1 MKLLRTLHPA
11 PADAQPTAL
20 AIGNFDGLH
29 RGHQALVAAAVAC
42 APRLEP
48 ALMCFEPLPATLFR
62 PHYPVPRL
70 MGVRDRL
77 QGARRLGIQRVF
89 MPRFNRAF
97 AALSPE
103 VFVSRAIVAAARA
116 ERVVVGADFRFG
128 ARAAGD
134 VDLLQQL
141 GRQHGFAVQ
150 VIEPVRQQAD
160 KISSSQIRGLL
171 ATGEIAAANAL
182 LGRPYALSG
191 RVLRGQQLGR
201 RLGFPTVNLRPPVP
215 PALAGVFAVR
225 VSGADFDRTP
235 GVANLGRRPT
245 VAGAEW
251 LLEVHLFDYQGE
263 LYGRHLQVEFVA
275 RLRAEEKFDSLDAM
289 VDQMHR
295 DASRARQLLAD
306 AA

>member
-1 MKLLRTLHPA
+1 MKLIRTLDSRPVNRPA
-11 PADAQPTAL
+11 TAL

-29 RGHQALVAAAVAC
+29 CGHQALVTAVMAH
-42 APRLEP
+42 APALEA

-62 PHYPVPRL
+62 PDDPVPRL
-70 MGVRDRL
+70 MAVRDRL
-77 QGARRLGIQRVF
+77 LACRRLGIQRVF
-89 MPRFNRAF
+89 MPRFDRAF
-97 AALSPE
+97 AGLSPE
-103 VFVSRAIVAAARA
+103 EFVRRAIVAAARA

-141 GRQHGFAVQ
+141 GRRHGFAVE
-150 VIEPVRQQAD
+150 VIKPVQQGAD
-160 KISSSQIRGLL
+160 KISSSHIRRLL
-171 ATGEIAAANAL
+171 AAGDIDAAETL
-182 LGRPYALSG
+182 LGHPYTLSG

-201 RLGFPTVNLRPPVP
+201 RLGFPTVNLRPPLP

-225 VSGADFDRTP
+225 VCGAGLERRP

-245 VAGAEW
+245 VAGSDW
-251 LLEVHLFDYQGE
+251 LLEVHVFDHAGD

-295 DASRARQLLAD
+295 DADRARQLLAGT
-306 AA
+306 A